1 MVEVRNILEAG
12 QRVYTPIQRVFSRC
26 TLVVLYFPTRR
37 DSCSGRAK
45 EMKKPG
51 FEPGAGGKSS
61 GCVDYHWA
69 RVFFI
74 ESFFFLGG
82 GGNCILS
89 KKSFLKAKVK
99 IKKIKEGAAWDPPSP
114 PLAPSMILQLLIG

>member
-37 DSCSGRAK
+37 NSCSERAK

-74 ESFFFLGG
+74 ESFFFWGG
-82 GGNCILS
+82 GGELYT
-89 KKSFLKAKVK
+89 
-99 IKKIKEGAAWDPPSP
+99 IKKTFFKSK
-114 PLAPSMILQLLIG
+114 S